1 MCDYKFDQDRFFD
14 QLRDFTDFA
23 EASERE
29 RQQKG
34 SSPRPCELQKLAP
47 PSEKPEDLTAHA

>member
-1 MCDYKFDQDRFFD
+1 MFDYKFDQDRLFD

-29 RQQKG
+29 RQQK
-34 SSPRPCELQKLAP
+34 
-47 PSEKPEDLTAHA
+47 